1 MFNTIIIYNDNNRHV
16 RLQEAGI
23 LALDCLA
30 YEHQENRFVIF
41 KAGGLRSILAAL
53 ERHLSNVHV
62 QKVSVF
68 LSLYLSVPLSLALAF
83 AFALALALALARSLS
98 LSLSLSLALSLC

>member
-1 MFNTIIIYNDNNRHV
+1 V

-23 LALDCLA
+23 LALDSLA

-41 KAGGLRSILAAL
+41 KAGGLRGILAAL

-62 QKVSVF
+62 QKVSVYVSRS
-68 LSLYLSVPLSLALAF
+68 LSLC
-83 AFALALALALARSLS
+83 LS
-98 LSLSLSLALSLC
+98 LSLSLSLIHIIICTTILLS